1 VIDLWLHTF
10 LDLVSTALIERI
22 SERSR
27 YMFSPKIIV
36 WGGMASVFGGL
47 MWLSPVFTGK
57 GEITLP
63 LALLLT
69 LGGLAALHARHGKQA
84 GTLGWSGF
92 ILGIFG
98 TGLLIPSFFMQDT
111 APGLPFDLG
120 MPILSIGSI
129 LIGIRTLQTRILP
142 SASGMLLFAIG
153 VSQIGLAISVWLMDY
168 YLAPNG
174 IDPWNPMTIP
184 AIATLLLLFAI
195 GIFWIALGA
204 ILAQNP
210 GWETSNQ
217 PPASA

>member
-1 VIDLWLHTF
+1 
-10 LDLVSTALIERI
+10 
-22 SERSR
+22 
-27 YMFSPKIIV
+27 MFSPKIIV
-36 WGGMASVFGGL
+36 WGGMASAFGGL

-69 LGGLAALHARHGKQA
+69 LGGFAALHARHEKQA
-84 GTLGWSGF
+84 GALGWSGF

-98 TGLLIPSFFMQDT
+98 TGLLILSFFMQDT
-111 APGLPFDLG
+111 APGLQFYLG

-153 VSQIGLAISVWLMDY
+153 VLQIGLGFSVWLMDY

-174 IDPWNPMTIP
+174 IDPWHPMTIP

-195 GIFWIALGA
+195 GILWIAFGA